1 MRIKE
6 RKLIVALTIWGL
18 TLLLLA
24 VTAMTTA
31 ARTASASISKNKLQS
46 LFYQANEF
54 YEKGRFQEA
63 VDSYQKLLASGYE
76 SGNLYY
82 NLGNAY
88 FKLGNK
94 GRAILYY
101 EKARRLIP
109 GDADLKANLAYAQSG
124 SGAGSETAAAGDAA
138 TGDWKAELA
147 NYLAYLAP
155 LNQLFVFSSVGFFLL
170 FGVFIYL
177 ILAPSRVRTDENKL
191 KGFWLGVIWAIGCL
205 FVISIALT
213 TLTFIEH
220 NQRQAVALEANVT
233 AYFEPKTDA
242 TLYYRLAEGN
252 KVRIIE
258 EKGGWWLV
266 KRADGKRGWVEK
278 KNLAEI

>member
-1 MRIKE
+1 MNKN
-6 RKLIVALTIWGL
+6 RKLIVTL
-18 TLLLLA
+18 TLWSLTFLLLA
-24 VTAMTTA
+24 AAATVTNAQTA
-31 ARTASASISKNKLQS
+31 LSGAISKNKLQS
-46 LFYQANEF
+46 LFYQANGF
-54 YEKGRFQEA
+54 YEKDQFQQA
-63 VDSYQKLLASGYE
+63 VDSYQKLLENGYE

-109 GDADLKANLAYAQSG
+109 GDADLKANLAYAQTG
-124 SGAGSETAAAGDAA
+124 SNTTTENSAV
-138 TGDWKAELA
+138 TGDWKMELV

-155 LNQLFVFSSVGFFLL
+155 LNQLFIFSSIGFFLL
-170 FGVFIYL
+170 IGLIIYL
-177 ILAPSRVRTDENKL
+177 ILFPSQVRTDENKL
-191 KGFWLGVIWAIGCL
+191 KGIWMGAILTSGFL
-205 FVISIALT
+205 LALSIALT

-220 NQRQAVALEANVT
+220 NQRQAVALQADVT

-242 TLYYRLAEGN
+242 TQYYHLSEGN
-252 KVRIIE
+252 KVRIME
-258 EKGGWWLV
+258 EKDDWRLV
-266 KRADGKRGWVEK
+266 KRADGKRGWVER